1 MEIERAGRPGPNVW
15 PALLGLLRK
24 AGGVAGGRG
33 EQTAGAEG
41 GKYDLS
47 GAGMVG
53 KYEVTV

>member
-1 MEIERAGRPGPNVW
+1 MPVEW
-15 PALLGLLRK
+15 PALLGLLGK

-33 EQTAGAEG
+33 EQTAGADG

-47 GAGMVG
+47 GAGMGG